1 MKFCNMQNAKWKMEN
16 DTSQQSGGLSYANKS
31 QPDTFARYLFFSLHF
46 EKQYDV
52 VSLPSH

>member
-1 MKFCNMQNAKWKMEN
+1 MENGKWKMILRK
-16 DTSQQSGGLSYANKS
+16 QSGGLSYANKN

-52 VSLPSH
+52 VSSPSH

>member
-1 MKFCNMQNAKWKMEN
+1 MQNAKWKMEN